1 MRDIRSYSKQTL
13 LHSVI
18 GGLFV
23 IIIVGDILIYI
34 FYGRDAAIFG
44 LMCIFI
50 GMIPILFVWLILLGL
65 EWIIKQ
71 REDS

>member
-13 LHSVI
+13 LRSVI
-18 GGLFV
+18 GGLLV

-44 LMCIFI
+44 LMCILI